1 MPKISAVIIAYNEE
15 RNIGRCLD
23 SLQKVADDIV
33 VVDSFSQD
41 RTEEIV
47 KEKGA
52 RFVSHAFSGHIEQ
65 KNWAI
70 GQAQFPHVLSLDA
83 DEALDED
90 LIEEIMK
97 VKSDWQADAY
107 YLNRLT
113 NYCGKW
119 IRHGLWY
126 PDPKLRLWD
135 SRKGAWGGQNP
146 HDTFLMQ
153 EGSRIKRL
161 KGHLLHYSI
170 YSFEEHLNQIKKFT
184 DISSKAAFAN
194 GKRSN
199 FLKLIF
205 SPFLKFLRGYIIKM
219 GFLDGKEGWMIA
231 RWSAYATYL
240 KYRKLLNIQRSEQA

>member
-1 MPKISAVIIAYNEE
+1 MKVKISAVIITYNEE
-15 RNIGRCLD
+15 RNIERCID
-23 SLQKVADDIV
+23 SLQGVADEII
-33 VVDSFSQD
+33 VVDSFSSDATQK
-41 RTEEIV
+41 IV
-47 KEKGA
+47 ETKGA
-52 RFVSHAFSGHIEQ
+52 TVISNAFAGHIEQ

-70 GQAQFPHVLSLDA
+70 SQAKFPHILSLDA
-83 DEALDED
+83 DEALDNHLREAIIG
-90 LIEEIMK
+90 LK
-97 VKSDWQADAY
+97 LNWQYDGY

-126 PDPKLRLWD
+126 PDRKLRLWD

-146 HDTFLMQ
+146 HDTFVL
-153 EGSRIKRL
+153 ENGSKTEHL

-170 YSFEEHLNQIKKFT
+170 YTFEEHLMQIRKFT
-184 DISSKAAFAN
+184 DISSAAAFKN

-199 FLKLIF
+199 LVKIIV
-205 SPFLKFLRGYIIKM
+205 SPSLKFMRAYIFKL

-240 KYRKLLNIQRSEQA
+240 KYTKLKALQNGH